1 MLDLVTLIS
10 IFFGIVASPR
20 YRVYTKLPNE
30 TRIPEQNLTIVIKAE
45 QLGTVRKSFK
55 ISMPSFIQMNR
66 LIYLVIKF
74 QASLIA
80 EYYTHRQ

>member
-20 YRVYTKLPNE
+20 CRLYTKLPTE

-45 QLGTVRKSFK
+45 QLGKVRKSFK
-55 ISMPSFIQMNR
+55 ISMSSFIQMNR
-66 LIYLVIKF
+66 LAYLVIKF

-80 EYYTHRQ
+80 EYYTH